1 MTITIDIKNYDGVV
15 KGLKD
20 CQKDLAKGAR
30 RTMLDMA
37 KREVKTV
44 ARNEVTKVYNVKKGD
59 VSAKFAGYDQ
69 TGSVTLAGVTIPFF
83 TVKFEQ
89 DRSFTPTHFGMTP
102 KARPGGR
109 RRYVPKWKPLK
120 AGGKVPIPSET
131 GQPVFLASP
140 RGASLPWER
149 LGKQRK
155 PIEVIHSH
163 LSIPQMIDNEK
174 VQPHIEEEI
183 SRRLEKGLAR
193 YCK

>member
-102 KARPGGR
+102 KARPGG
-109 RRYVPKWKPLK
+109 
-120 AGGKVPIPSET
+120 
-131 GQPVFLASP
+131 
-140 RGASLPWER
+140 LPWER

>member
-1 MTITIDIKNYDGVV
+1 MAITIELKNYDEVV

-44 ARNEVTKVYNVKKGD
+44 ARNEVTKVYNIKKGD
-59 VSAKFAGYDQ
+59 VSAKFAGYDE
-69 TGSVTLAGVTIPFF
+69 TGSISLAGVTIPFF
-83 TVKFEQ
+83 VVKFEQ
-89 DRSFTPTHFGMTP
+89 SGSFTPTHVQMTP
-102 KARPGGR
+102 KARPAAGR
-109 RRYVPKWKPLK
+109 RYTPKWKPLK
-120 AGGKVPIPSET
+120 TGGKVPIPSET

-140 RGASLPWER
+140 RGVGLPWER
-149 LGKQRK
+149 LGKRRK

-163 LSIPQMIDNEK
+163 LSVPQMIDNEK

-183 SRRLEKGLAR
+183 SKRLEKGLAR
-193 YCK
+193 YCN